1 MNEAPMNDRARQICD
16 TLALHPHPEGGWY
29 KETWRAEAGDGERA
43 GGTAIHFLLAA
54 GERSHWHK
62 VDAAEIWLWHGG
74 DPLALSLAETD
85 TGPERTILMG
95 GDIGAGQAPQAVVP
109 TGHWQA
115 AEPASDAAGYVL
127 VSCIVVP
134 GFEFAGFTLA
144 PEGWTPAK
152 P

>member
-1 MNEAPMNDRARQICD
+1 MNEAAKAICD
-16 TLALHPHPEGGWY
+16 TLGLEPHPEGGWY
-29 KETWRAEAGDGERA
+29 KETWRAAAEDGART

-74 DPLALSLAETD
+74 DPLALHIADDAESSKQTV
-85 TGPERTILMG
+85 ILG

-109 TGHWQA
+109 AHHWQA
-115 AEPASDAAGYVL
+115 AKPVGDAAGYVL

-134 GFEFAGFTLA
+134 GFEFSGFTLA
-144 PEGWTPAK
+144 PEGWTPGDR
-152 P
+152 